1 MASFFDNLLK
11 RKNVTIGMPDQFRSQ
26 YEQALSAAAAQDF
39 ERALQLYDHAIAI
52 DPAHAEAHYKRG
64 NTLKSLG
71 RLHAA
76 IESYDQA
83 IKLKPDYAYA
93 YCNRGVVQ
101 RDLGF
106 LDQALSSYDLALEY
120 DALDARSHY
129 NRALLLQERLRW
141 AEALESYDRAIAA
154 DPGFADAHYN
164 RSLTLLYCG
173 DLERGWPGYEWR
185 WKNASRLGLGAER
198 AFAQPLWL
206 GEQSLVGK
214 RVLLHAEGGLGDT
227 LQFCRYAPV
236 VAKLGATV
244 YLEVPRPLV
253 ALLVDLEGVS
263 QLIATGSPLP
273 DFDYHCP
280 LMSLPLA
287 FETTLDSIPAAQKYL
302 HAEEDK
308 VRHWAERLE
317 TLPRPWVGLA
327 WSGNPNNPIDQIR
340 SMRLTELM
348 EHLPAQV
355 QYFRLQNSVRPEDQA
370 ALDAHP
376 NIYPIDDE
384 QLDFVSAAALAECM
398 DIVIS
403 VDTSVAHLSAALG
416 KRTWIMLPFVAD
428 WRWLR
433 DRDDSP
439 WYPSAKL
446 YRQTLPGDWGPV
458 LDRIAGDLRREFRI
472 E

>member
-1 MASFFDNLLK
+1 
-11 RKNVTIGMPDQFRSQ
+11 
-26 YEQALSAAAAQDF
+26 
-39 ERALQLYDHAIAI
+39 
-52 DPAHAEAHYKRG
+52 
-64 NTLKSLG
+64 
-71 RLHAA
+71 
-76 IESYDQA
+76 
-83 IKLKPDYAYA
+83 
-93 YCNRGVVQ
+93 
-101 RDLGF
+101 
-106 LDQALSSYDLALEY
+106 LDQALSSYDFALEH
-120 DALDARSHY
+120 DPLDARSHY

-185 WKNASRLGLGAER
+185 WKNANRLGLGEKR
-198 AFAQPLWL
+198 TFAQPLWL

-214 RVLLHAEGGLGDT
+214 RVLLHGEGGLGDV
-227 LQFCRYAPV
+227 LQFCRYAPL

-244 YLEVPRPLV
+244 YLEVPKNLA

-263 QLIATGSPLP
+263 QLIANGSPLP

-287 FETTLDSIPAAQKYL
+287 FETTLDSIPAVLKYL
-302 HAEEDK
+302 HADEAK
-308 VRHWAERLE
+308 VRRWALRLK
-317 TLPRPWVGLA
+317 TFPRPWVGLA

-348 EHLPAQV
+348 AHLPAQV

-376 NIYPIDDE
+376 SIYPIDDD
-384 QLDFVSAAALAECM
+384 QLDFVNAAALAECM

-446 YRQTLPGDWGPV
+446 YRQTLPGDWSQV